1 MTTDLFLKFL
11 FYSVPVVN
19 WAVTIPCH
27 SVGLRGGNICLNW
40 CIEKVRMLKFTDGFI
55 HFHVN
60 QVNDRTLGARYQCL
74 ITIRQQTDT
83 IYWIIYNSIY
93 LRYRDLA
100 LSHRVYSDT
109 SIGMTWVNDWLNCIC
124 SDILYTF
131 TATYRKRIRCFLYF
145 PYLNLPILRTTCT
158 FLLSARPGHRVYFLA
173 MSHERVYGFS
183 CRRIVYGDSFISS
196 SSQKFLT
203 PVIQNSA

>member
-1 MTTDLFLKFL
+1 
-11 FYSVPVVN
+11 
-19 WAVTIPCH
+19 
-27 SVGLRGGNICLNW
+27 
-40 CIEKVRMLKFTDGFI
+40 MLKFTDGFI

-109 SIGMTWVNDWLNCIC
+109 SIGMT
-124 SDILYTF
+124 
-131 TATYRKRIRCFLYF
+131 
-145 PYLNLPILRTTCT
+145 
-158 FLLSARPGHRVYFLA
+158 
-173 MSHERVYGFS
+173 
-183 CRRIVYGDSFISS
+183 
-196 SSQKFLT
+196 
-203 PVIQNSA
+203 